1 MSVFT
6 VHGMHPPA
14 NFCTSSLWVLA
25 ALPMFVHVRV
35 RSFPH
40 ATTSTRVR
48 AISLRSSSPARSS
61 RGGSILPGNPA
72 GGTYMVWCSTLWT
85 GSEAAQSARR
95 RSRRLRAGR
104 SIARSCRPLRGA
116 LSLRVVLR
124 GDHAIASS
132 ASVSW
137 RCVAGPVS
145 LGRSCRWLVSC
156 TAAMGTGMKQC
167 VCQAYCCVPRVSGA
181 CPRPRHTRFERARRA
196 ARCSRRTAR

>member
-1 MSVFT
+1 
-6 VHGMHPPA
+6 
-14 NFCTSSLWVLA
+14 
-25 ALPMFVHVRV
+25 
-35 RSFPH
+35 
-40 ATTSTRVR
+40 
-48 AISLRSSSPARSS
+48 
-61 RGGSILPGNPA
+61 
-72 GGTYMVWCSTLWT
+72 MVWCSTLWT

-104 SIARSCRPLRGA
+104 SIARSCRPLREA

-181 CPRPRHTRFERARRA
+181 CPRPRHTRFARARRA
-196 ARCSRRTAR
+196 ARCSRRTARDRSIAESPHAGIIASCLWDDDGALNNRCNQRLHNGPIANMLQAVNKAVAPICPYHSYSAAACYLR